1 MHGAFK
7 DLRGGDAQFSKS
19 SKSSL
24 AFCSRKGERLLGAPL
39 HVLPWG
45 KRVWSVHFSL
55 LQERDNM
62 RGRGVGGGRRKGG
75 PLTPPHLCLHP
86 FSIAPL

>member
-1 MHGAFK
+1 MNY
-7 DLRGGDAQFSKS
+7 LRGKSCVERSKTS
-19 SKSSL
+19 EVVTLNSARAARALWHFAVEKVRGCW
-24 AFCSRKGERLLGAPL
+24 AAPL

-62 RGRGVGGGRRKGG
+62 RGRGGGEAEGG
-75 PLTPPHLCLHP
+75 P
-86 FSIAPL
+86 